1 MRVVINQVIKRRNIP
16 AMIRFS
22 LSRSLLSLYICKAIF
37 LAFSGDAFA
46 GDRETLELGLGFA
59 GASLPHYRGS
69 DQRRD
74 YVAPFPYFRY
84 DGERLKINREGSQF
98 YLYHQS
104 DFKVD
109 LSLTFA
115 PPVLSEDNRAR
126 EGMPD
131 LNPVVEL
138 GPRAQFLLYESDG
151 GMFQLRACLP
161 FRMAVA
167 SDMNDTRYVGWN
179 FSPYILL
186 HMDHKW
192 DADISFGPAWVDET
206 YHDYIYEVRQAYV
219 TADRPLYDAKGG
231 YSGSR
236 VTFSTGQRHGDYWL
250 GLFARYDDLN
260 GAVFEESPLVK
271 KSSSFMA
278 GAAFST
284 ILYGVK

>member
-1 MRVVINQVIKRRNIP
+1 
-16 AMIRFS
+16 MIRFS
-22 LSRSLLSLYICKAIF
+22 LNRSLLSLYICSV
-37 LAFSGDAFA
+37 LSPAFCGDALA
-46 GDRETLELGLGFA
+46 GGRDTLELGLGVA
-59 GASLPHYRGS
+59 GVSLPHYRGS

-74 YVAPFPYFRY
+74 YAAPFPYFRY
-84 DGERLKINREGSQF
+84 DGERLKVNREGSQF
-98 YLYHQS
+98 YLYYQP
-104 DFKVD
+104 DFKID

-131 LNPVVEL
+131 LNPVVEF
-138 GPRAQFLLYESDG
+138 GPRAQLLLYESDG
-151 GMFQLRACLP
+151 GMFQLRACFPL
-161 FRMAVA
+161 RIAVA

-179 FSPYILL
+179 FSPYVLL

-206 YHDYIYEVRQAYV
+206 YHDYIYEVKQSYA

-236 VTFSTGQRHGDYWL
+236 ITFSTGQRHGTYWF

-260 GAVFEESPLVK
+260 GAVFEDSPLVK
-271 KSSSFMA
+271 RSSSFMA
-278 GAAFST
+278 GAAFVT
-284 ILYGVK
+284 ILYGKK